1 MLHGSSSNLNEYGSD
16 LTSVYQSRGSHPSLL
31 RTSSDQPN
39 PPSRMASALNKRQQA
54 RNERALQD
62 LIKSVAGND
71 RCADCGARNPGWAS
85 WSLGIF
91 LCMRCA
97 TLHRKLGTHI
107 SKVKSLSMD
116 SWSNDQVDN
125 MKRVGNVASN
135 RIYNPNNVKP
145 NIPIDV
151 DEVEGA
157 LERFIRQKYEHKAFS
172 GESRPGTR
180 QNTGSTSSAEDRP
193 PPLPPKPGKRFGF
206 GLRTSSTAASKPDP
220 HSPPSS
226 PGVGAGLSGFG
237 DSSPPRVNKA
247 SRVFGHNVRSASADS
262 FETKLQT
269 LKDMGF
275 PDEKRNMTVLKG
287 LNGNLER
294 SVETLIRLGEGGR
307 SLSGAH
313 TPVSAHSESANGLS
327 IGRSRPSAP
336 PPTAPAGISSMNPFD
351 RLDAAP
357 ATSQQQYQGLQAQ
370 PTGASYNPFLPSQ
383 PPATAHPSLDQSFQ
397 NLQLSQPQQ
406 PQQLFPNHTG
416 GHGTQNQQ
424 QGYNPFLQTFTPPP
438 VPQIP
443 PQFTGAQPNQQFY
456 GQQSGF
462 QSSQGVNP
470 FLKTSRSQVF
480 TSSNP
485 FNSQA
490 PSASNFGQPFQQQQ
504 QQQPNMQ
511 GQYFRPQQPQQLAQ
525 FGFQQHQQQQQRQ
538 QPQQQQFQQQQQQPG
553 TGYQQAPDQFQA
565 QNAYQQFQQQ
575 PNQFSNPYQ
584 PQPQFP
590 IRQDKNSILALYS
603 QSQLAPAAAPGPT
616 ALGSAEVVPA
626 NGQPKRSV
634 TMPVSSNAAGDMA
647 GHAGSMNPFAPT
659 PGQPLAGA
667 NGGSARHVSQES
679 VDFSGMMGGRQSPD
693 AFAGLSARFG
703 R

>member
-1 MLHGSSSNLNEYGSD
+1 
-16 LTSVYQSRGSHPSLL
+16 
-31 RTSSDQPN
+31 
-39 PPSRMASALNKRQQA
+39 MASALNKRQQA

-180 QNTGSTSSAEDRP
+180 HNTGSTSSAEDRP

-206 GLRTSSTAASKPDP
+206 GLRASSATFPAPKPDST
-220 HSPPSS
+220 SPPSS
-226 PGVGAGLSGFG
+226 PSVGVGLSGFG

-275 PDEKRNMTVLKG
+275 PDEKRNVTVLKG
-287 LNGNLER
+287 LNGNLEK

-307 SLSGAH
+307 SISRAH
-313 TPVSAHSESANGLS
+313 TPVSAHSENANGLS
-327 IGRSRPSAP
+327 TGRTRPSAP
-336 PPTAPAGISSMNPFD
+336 PPTAPAGIQSTNPFD
-351 RLDAAP
+351 RLDAP
-357 ATSQQQYQGLQAQ
+357 QPMIQQQFQALQAQ
-370 PTGASYNPFLPSQ
+370 PTGASFNPFLPSSQ
-383 PPATAHPSLDQSFQ
+383 PPQAPATAHPALDQSFQ

-416 GHGTQNQQ
+416 GHGTQSQQQ
-424 QGYNPFLQTFTPPP
+424 QGYNPFLHTFTPPP

-443 PQFTGAQPNQQFY
+443 PQFTGTQQGQPSY
-456 GQQSGF
+456 GQQGGF
-462 QSSQGVNP
+462 HSTQGGNP
-470 FLKTSRSQVF
+470 FLKTSRSQIF

-485 FNSQA
+485 FNSQV
-490 PSASNFGQPFQQQQ
+490 PSLPAFSQP
-504 QQQPNMQ
+504 
-511 GQYFRPQQPQQLAQ
+511 
-525 FGFQQHQQQQQRQ
+525 QQHQQQQQPQWQAISNPQGQFYPQPSQ
-538 QPQQQQFQQQQQQPG
+538 QTAQFGFGQQQQGPS
-553 TGYQQAPDQFQA
+553 TGYQQPQDQFQA
-565 QNAYQQFQQQ
+565 QSGYPQFQQQ
-575 PNQFSNPYQ
+575 PNHFTNPYQ

-590 IRQDKNSILALYS
+590 IRQDKNSILALYN
-603 QSQLAPAAAPGPT
+603 QPQLAPAPPSGTTAPG
-616 ALGSAEVVPA
+616 AAESMPV
-626 NGQPKRSV
+626 NGQSAALPAA
-634 TMPVSSNAAGDMA
+634 SNSAGDMA
-647 GHAGSMNPFAPT
+647 GSTGSANPFSTA
-659 PGQPLAGA
+659 PGQPAVGA
-667 NGGSARHVSQES
+667 NGGGGARHVSQES

>member
-1 MLHGSSSNLNEYGSD
+1 
-16 LTSVYQSRGSHPSLL
+16 
-31 RTSSDQPN
+31 
-39 PPSRMASALNKRQQA
+39 MASALNKRQQA
-54 RNERALQD
+54 RNERALQE

-157 LERFIRQKYEHKAFS
+157 LERFIRQKYEHKSFS
-172 GESRPGTR
+172 GESRPTTR

-206 GLRTSSTAASKPDP
+206 GLRTSAAPSKPDP
-220 HSPPSS
+220 NSPPSS
-226 PGVGAGLSGFG
+226 PGLGVGLSGFG

-327 IGRSRPSAP
+327 VGRSRPSVP
-336 PPTAPAGISSMNPFD
+336 PPTAPAGMQSMNPFD
-351 RLDAAP
+351 RLDAPPSAF
-357 ATSQQQYQGLQAQ
+357 QQQHVGIQSQ
-370 PTGASYNPFLPSQ
+370 PTGTSYNPFL
-383 PPATAHPSLDQSFQ
+383 
-397 NLQLSQPQQ
+397 
-406 PQQLFPNHTG
+406 
-416 GHGTQNQQ
+416 
-424 QGYNPFLQTFTPPP
+424 
-438 VPQIP
+438 
-443 PQFTGAQPNQQFY
+443 
-456 GQQSGF
+456 
-462 QSSQGVNP
+462 QSS
-470 FLKTSRSQVF
+470 
-480 TSSNP
+480 
-485 FNSQA
+485 
-490 PSASNFGQPFQQQQ
+490 
-504 QQQPNMQ
+504 
-511 GQYFRPQQPQQLAQ
+511 
-525 FGFQQHQQQQQRQ
+525 
-538 QPQQQQFQQQQQQPG
+538 
-553 TGYQQAPDQFQA
+553 
-565 QNAYQQFQQQ
+565 
-575 PNQFSNPYQ
+575 
-584 PQPQFP
+584 
-590 IRQDKNSILALYS
+590 
-603 QSQLAPAAAPGPT
+603 
-616 ALGSAEVVPA
+616 
-626 NGQPKRSV
+626 
-634 TMPVSSNAAGDMA
+634 
-647 GHAGSMNPFAPT
+647 
-659 PGQPLAGA
+659 
-667 NGGSARHVSQES
+667 
-679 VDFSGMMGGRQSPD
+679 
-693 AFAGLSARFG
+693 
-703 R
+703 